1 MSSAME
7 EEEADLRE
15 DLRGLPLERS
25 TPVEEGVRWIG
36 GQDKL
41 GGVACAGDI
50 VGKGTGGEST
60 R

>member
-25 TPVEEGVRWIG
+25 TLVEEGVRCISG
-36 GQDKL
+36 LNELD
-41 GGVACAGDI
+41 GVTCAGDV

-60 R
+60 G